1 MGASPGAAVA
11 LTRMNAEIDIRDV
24 LPSIACP
31 RWCCTGRAIGVAW
44 KKAVTRRRAFRV
56 RPRRAPGEDHLP
68 LRVTGSDPVSEVERF
83 LNRTHV
89 RPASELVLASV
100 LTVRWEPRAGGQL
113 DGKLMRAFDRE
124 MGWLRAHTL
133 AKHTDRLVAAFDGPG
148 RAVQCGAALVALA
161 LQSGVPARAGVHIGE
176 CDLAGDTGPIVE
188 ISAGIAEAAGAGDVC
203 VSRTVVDLV
212 PGSGLQFEDRGALR
226 TRGHVH
232 AIPILAVTSPAS
244 LVERSPA

>member
-1 MGASPGAAVA
+1 
-11 LTRMNAEIDIRDV
+11 
-24 LPSIACP
+24 
-31 RWCCTGRAIGVAW
+31 
-44 KKAVTRRRAFRV
+44 
-56 RPRRAPGEDHLP
+56 
-68 LRVTGSDPVSEVERF
+68 
-83 LNRTHV
+83 
-89 RPASELVLASV
+89 VLASV

-148 RAVQCGAALVALA
+148 RAVQCGSALVALA

-176 CDLAGDTGPIVE
+176 CDLAGDSGPIVE

-226 TRGHVH
+226 TRGHAH
-232 AIPILAVTSPAS
+232 TIPILALASPS
-244 LVERSPA
+244 SRGVERSPV